1 MYNEKKVGVIV
12 PAAGKGTRLGGVESK
27 QFLDLRGKPILVHVL
42 QRFQHCPEIDKIVV
56 AVEPVYREKLIQLID
71 EYRLTKLFRIVD
83 GGTERQDSV
92 KNCLRVLTDAAADI
106 VMVHDAVRPF
116 VTQNT
121 IRSVLKAVQITGA
134 AITGVRVKDTIKIAD
149 SNKVIRKT
157 PEREQIWIAQTPQAF
172 TCDLLIRA
180 FEEASK
186 VNFIGTDDASLVERL
201 DVGVMIVEGDYN
213 NIKITTPEDMQI
225 AEFIADRQMSINETD

>member
-1 MYNEKKVGVIV
+1 
-12 PAAGKGTRLGGVESK
+12 
-27 QFLDLRGKPILVHVL
+27 
-42 QRFQHCPEIDKIVV
+42 
-56 AVEPVYREKLIQLID
+56 
-71 EYRLTKLFRIVD
+71 
-83 GGTERQDSV
+83 V